1 MKRRKYRDTYRN
13 PNYSGIACNDET
25 PNRGIIRVTVCVP
38 VFISVFLILFAANAC
53 AAQVLEGTI
62 LNGTTQKPGQAELI
76 TLISLGQG
84 MQEVAH
90 VRDVQGKFSFDLS
103 KLSRDAQ
110 SGPFMFRA
118 TYKGVNYFKP
128 MMSPEEAKKPQQV
141 TVFDQVPNMEGAV
154 VKLPHFFIKRDQDR
168 LLCSWN
174 FEIENPTKATMHKL
188 EGLFPVTIPD
198 GAEEIQVSAS
208 SGSMPV
214 KVGLTRGQE
223 PGLFYLNYPFKPG
236 KSSMQ
241 LSYALDYKNEK
252 AVLQPRLHHPIA
264 KAMALIFPD
273 DMRVVSEGMQELQVD
288 PERRLKVVAWEGL
301 MPGKPWRMEISGGS
315 KIAATN
321 MSQGGTQGHNHG
333 DEGDHKVIEKPPA
346 IASVRWVIWGI
357 MLFGFLINAM
367 AFVRRRKNGA
377 ASSFDFS
384 QAQSYREKL
393 AHCRDRQKQQALLKE
408 AWNQY
413 LQEKHAD

>member
-1 MKRRKYRDTYRN
+1 MKYRDTYRN
-13 PNYSGIACNDET
+13 PNYSGIACNHET
-25 PNRGIIRVTVCVP
+25 PKRGIIRVTVCVP
-38 VFISVFLILFAANAC
+38 VFLFLFAANAF

-62 LNGTTQKPGQAELI
+62 LNGTTQKPGAAELV

-90 VRDVQGKFSFDLS
+90 VRDVQGKFSFDLA

-128 MMSPEEAKKPQQV
+128 MMSPEEAQKPQQV

-208 SGSMPV
+208 SGTMPV
-214 KVGLTRGQE
+214 KVGLTRGKQ

-241 LSYALDYKNEK
+241 LSYALDYKKEQ
-252 AVLQPRLHHPIA
+252 AVLEPRLHHPIA
-264 KAMALIFPD
+264 KVMALIYPE
-273 DMRVVSEGMQELQVD
+273 DMRVDSEGMQELQVD
-288 PERRLKVVAWEGL
+288 AQQRLKVVAWQGL
-301 MPGKPWRMEISGGS
+301 TPDKPWRISLSGGS
-315 KIAATN
+315 KLSAPD
-321 MSQGGTQGHNHG
+321 MSQQGMQGHNHG
-333 DEGDHKVIEKPPA
+333 DEGDQKVVEKPPA
-346 IASVRWVIWGI
+346 IASVRWLIWGI
-357 MLFGFLINAM
+357 MIFGFLINTV
-367 AFVRRRKNGA
+367 AFLRRRKNGA
-377 ASSFDFS
+377 ASSFEFS
-384 QAQSYREKL
+384 QARAYREKL
-393 AHCRDRQKQQALLKE
+393 AQCGDRQKQQALLKE